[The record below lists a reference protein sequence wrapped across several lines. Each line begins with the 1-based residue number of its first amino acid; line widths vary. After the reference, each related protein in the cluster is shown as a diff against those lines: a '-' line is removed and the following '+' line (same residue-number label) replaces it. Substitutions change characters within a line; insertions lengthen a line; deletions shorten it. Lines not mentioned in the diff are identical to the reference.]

1 MEARV
6 DRRPQKCS
14 TSLQIQWPRPRL
26 SGNFSSTPGRLGV
39 QAELV
44 MVAKKHHGHGIAQ
57 RRDKRTQRVCSTS
70 SSLCRHSSGRRVT
83 ALTSRSAGE

>member
-1 MEARV
+1 MEERV
-6 DRRPQKCS
+6 DWRPQKYS
-14 TSLQIQWPRPRL
+14 TSLQIRWPRL

-44 MVAKKHHGHGIAQ
+44 MVGRKHPGHGIAQ
-57 RRDKRTQRVCSTS
+57 RREKRTQRVCSTS